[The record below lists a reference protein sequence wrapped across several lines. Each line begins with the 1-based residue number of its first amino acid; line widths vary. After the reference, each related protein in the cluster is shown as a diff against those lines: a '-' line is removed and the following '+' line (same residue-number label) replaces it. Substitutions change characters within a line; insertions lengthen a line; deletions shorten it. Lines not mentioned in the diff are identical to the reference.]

1 MAAGDFECRVLGTG
15 NSSCVMQSHKNLGKN
30 GRKRYSGTGRD
41 WLEFDLNSNGSQAWK
56 YEKLLKNKLGLD
68 NARQAA
74 AATDRERERE
84 TGQSRVRERS
94 EEVAL
99 ETGYA
104 ARPRNWLHSRQTN
117 KGNEQSTNANNCTQH
132 KIIIKAV
139 KRARERERAKCKR
152 LNNTQRT
159 QRRTWKTAWKPEFK
173 QSSQLSQVPNGTRC
187 VCLLFKR

>member
-1 MAAGDFECRVLGTG
+1 MEI
-15 NSSCVMQSHKNLGKN
+15 
-30 GRKRYSGTGRD
+30 
-41 WLEFDLNSNGSQAWK
+41 
-56 YEKLLKNKLGLD
+56 
-68 NARQAA
+68 
-74 AATDRERERE
+74 RE
-84 TGQSRVRERS
+84 TTEKQTWTGQCKASSSSNRQWQRGRWRGRYRVREQG

-104 ARPRNWLHSRQTN
+104 AWPRNWLHSRQTN

-139 KRARERERAKCKR
+139 KRARERRRARAQRKR

-187 VCLLFKR
+187 VCLLLKQH

>member
-1 MAAGDFECRVLGTG
+1 
-15 NSSCVMQSHKNLGKN
+15 MQSEKPRGKWQ
-30 GRKRYSGTGRD
+30 KALLWETG
-41 WLEFDLNSNGSQAWK
+41 LTEFDLNSNGSQAWK

-74 AATDRERERE
+74 AATDSDRE
-84 TGQSRVRERS
+84 GDGGKRVRERS

-104 ARPRNWLHSRQTN
+104 AWPRNWLHSRQTN

-139 KRARERERAKCKR
+139 KRAREKESERESA
-152 LNNTQRT
+152 
-159 QRRTWKTAWKPEFK
+159 A
-173 QSSQLSQVPNGTRC
+173 
-187 VCLLFKR
+187 